1 MQLSGASM
9 SQNNFLMNISILYR
23 YVQKYFDKNLAPYNI
38 GSGQM
43 NFLLLINEHEGVT
56 MQQLAALADIDKG
69 TTTKAI
75 QKLMEE
81 GYITMESDEQDKRVR
96 HLYTTSKTAG
106 IINEIYRLRKECC
119 NQLFKTD
126 DSSKMEEWMQ
136 EVTNNARS
144 ILPTEGYDSIKIGGL
159 QKLTLLDYPNQL
171 ACTVFTA
178 GCNLKCPFCHN
189 RDLVFL
195 PENFEF
201 YSPESIMEFLTK
213 RQNVLDGVCITGG
226 EPLIQPGLIDF
237 ISEIKDLGYKV
248 KLDTNGFYPDKLKE
262 IVETGLV
269 DYVAMDIKNTMD
281 KYPQTVGIPATAF
294 RKKEVAKSIRYLL
307 SGVVD
312 YEFRT
317 TVVKELHTAE
327 DLVEIAKSIKGA
339 SHYYLQQF
347 NDSGRCIEEGFSAY
361 SLEEMQEMEQKV
373 KKYCPNAELRGAK

>member
-1 MQLSGASM
+1 
-9 SQNNFLMNISILYR
+9 
-23 YVQKYFDKNLAPYNI
+23 
-38 GSGQM
+38 
-43 NFLLLINEHEGVT
+43 
-56 MQQLAALADIDKG
+56 
-69 TTTKAI
+69 
-75 QKLMEE
+75 
-81 GYITMESDEQDKRVR
+81 
-96 HLYTTSKTAG
+96 
-106 IINEIYRLRKECC
+106 
-119 NQLFKTD
+119 
-126 DSSKMEEWMQ
+126 
-136 EVTNNARS
+136 
-144 ILPTEGYDSIKIGGL
+144 
-159 QKLTLLDYPNQL
+159 
-171 ACTVFTA
+171 
-178 GCNLKCPFCHN
+178 
-189 RDLVFL
+189 
-195 PENFEF
+195 
-201 YSPESIMEFLTK
+201 
-213 RQNVLDGVCITGG
+213 
-226 EPLIQPGLIDF
+226 LIQPGLIDF

-373 KKYCPNAELRGAK
+373 KKYCPTAELRGAK

>member
-1 MQLSGASM
+1 MNNN
-9 SQNNFLMNISILYR
+9 QNNFLMNISILYR
-23 YVQKYFDKNLAPYNI
+23 YVQKYFDRNLAQYDI

-81 GYITMESDEQDKRVR
+81 GYIETQSDEQDKRVK
-96 HLYTTSKTAG
+96 HLYTTAKTAA
-106 IINEIYRLRKECC
+106 IINDIYRLRKECC
-119 NQLFKTD
+119 NQLLNTP
-126 DSSKMEEWMQ
+126 DSSQMEEWMQ
-136 EVTNNARS
+136 TVTNNARS
-144 ILPTEGYDSIKIGGL
+144 IVPDESYNGVKIGGL

-171 ACTVFTA
+171 ACTIFTA

-201 YSPESIMEFLTK
+201 YSPESIIDYLKK
-213 RQNVLDGVCITGG
+213 RQNVLDAVCITGG
-226 EPLIQPGLIDF
+226 EPLVQPGLIDF
-237 ISEIKDLGYKV
+237 ISEIKDLGYKI
-248 KLDTNGFYPDKLKE
+248 KLDTNGFYPDRLKE
-262 IVETGLV
+262 VVETGMV

-281 KYPQTVGIPATAF
+281 KYPQTVGLPAGAF
-294 RKKEVAKSIRYLL
+294 QKKEVMKSIRYLL

-317 TVVKELHTAE
+317 TVVKELHTPE
-327 DLVEIAKSIKGA
+327 DLVEIAKSIRSA
-339 SHYYLQQF
+339 PHYYLQQF

-361 SLEEMQEMEQKV
+361 NLEEMEEIEQKV
-373 KKYCPNAELRGAK
+373 KKYCPNAELRGVK